1 MIERI
6 GVGWEGAGQWEGRKR
21 PKKWSLSIF
30 DPNNRMIFKSW
41 LMVLPIWNSKFTG
54 LSDEQKFRE
63 FERRQKR
70 WEGAGQWK
78 QSHCP
83 APSSFQT
90 KGGSEDFFYIFEAL
104 YDTHLKQ
111 FLTPRFTHAKKY
123 GKDLKNFLKIGLR
136 PTFFS
141 EMCCRSFWGPVYTFT
156 FRKFKNF
163 DRSPYA
169 RLLSAIFAFLPKT
182 ARHPL
187 TGVGEIKRIFRKQI
201 CG

>member
-1 MIERI
+1 MGKKSKWLSVSGSDERVP
-6 GVGWEGAGQWEGRKR
+6 GSEKAKNA
-21 PKKWSLSIF
+21 PKNEVSPSLIL
-30 DPNNRMIFKSW
+30 NNRMIFKSW

-63 FERRQKR
+63 FERRRKR

-78 QSHCP
+78 RSHCP

-90 KGGSEDFFYIFEAL
+90 KGGSEDFYIFEAL

-141 EMCCRSFWGPVYTFT
+141 EMCCRSFWGPVYTVT

-182 ARHPL
+182 DRHPL
-187 TGVGEIKRIFRKQI
+187 TGVGEVKRFK
-201 CG
+201 

>member
-1 MIERI
+1 MSKNS
-6 GVGWEGAGQWEGRKR
+6 GNLSAVG
-21 PKKWSLSIF
+21 
-30 DPNNRMIFKSW
+30 
-41 LMVLPIWNSKFTG
+41 
-54 LSDEQKFRE
+54 SDERV
-63 FERRQKR
+63 
-70 WEGAGQWK
+70 
-78 QSHCP
+78 P
-83 APSSFQT
+83 
-90 KGGSEDFFYIFEAL
+90 GSENGLTARHPLASKRRAGPKIFFYIFEAL

-141 EMCCRSFWGPVYTFT
+141 EMCCRSFLEPVYTFT

-182 ARHPL
+182 DRHPL
-187 TGVGEIKRIFRKQI
+187 TGVGEVKRFK
-201 CG
+201 